1 LLRVSLLRRET
12 AKNPALPTTKDG
24 APKIL
29 SQRPGHPPDNQR
41 FGFRLYPRI
50 NRCGIIE
57 LQYIQALESILPTS
71 ARLRFTLFLLVVVAG
86 SSALVLAQE
95 SAKTLPEVTEHAAI
109 NYPALARQ
117 ARIQGQV
124 RLRVTTNGH
133 VVTDV
138 AIAEGHPLLAQSAEQ
153 NVRTWKF
160 VDHFPATFEV
170 TFDFRIL
177 NISGTFLKQPGIVE
191 VVSNS
196 EGGISSYTLPEKW
209 NAQVRDAKG
218 TIETT
223 LRLWTYESFE
233 PELDGYTKGPEG
245 QERAIHE
252 AHIDGNMLGF
262 DCTLYDRYDQRL
274 KFSMI
279 GKMTGDKIKGVFL
292 NYWGT
297 GGTWTAERAAKEL
310 SETSPVPPSN
320 VEQTPI
326 TASDVAYHEYAGYSS
341 FAIDAGIQ
349 GTVKLRVATDGDSV
363 TKIDAESGNPF
374 LVREAFGN
382 LRTWRF
388 ADHTP
393 RTFHVIY
400 TYKILDER
408 VDFLKEPGVVEI
420 DSSPPLVNGGGSNLY
435 NPPDIWQAQLTSP
448 RGITRAT
455 FSLAMSDDISD
466 DILDGY
472 VIGNEVGRTG
482 KKEEIRQ
489 AHLDGNM
496 LGFDATLKGPSGS
509 PLRVSLLGKKTGSK
523 MTGVFLDYSGTPGTW
538 TAVRQPS
545 HAKSPR

>member
-1 LLRVSLLRRET
+1 
-12 AKNPALPTTKDG
+12 
-24 APKIL
+24 
-29 SQRPGHPPDNQR
+29 
-41 FGFRLYPRI
+41 
-50 NRCGIIE
+50 
-57 LQYIQALESILPTS
+57 
-71 ARLRFTLFLLVVVAG
+71 
-86 SSALVLAQE
+86 
-95 SAKTLPEVTEHAAI
+95 
-109 NYPALARQ
+109 
-117 ARIQGQV
+117 
-124 RLRVTTNGH
+124 
-133 VVTDV
+133 
-138 AIAEGHPLLAQSAEQ
+138 
-153 NVRTWKF
+153 
-160 VDHFPATFEV
+160 
-170 TFDFRIL
+170 
-177 NISGTFLKQPGIVE
+177 
-191 VVSNS
+191 
-196 EGGISSYTLPEKW
+196 
-209 NAQVRDAKG
+209 
-218 TIETT
+218 
-223 LRLWTYESFE
+223 
-233 PELDGYTKGPEG
+233 
-245 QERAIHE
+245 
-252 AHIDGNMLGF
+252 
-262 DCTLYDRYDQRL
+262 
-274 KFSMI
+274 
-279 GKMTGDKIKGVFL
+279 
-292 NYWGT
+292 
-297 GGTWTAERAAKEL
+297 
-310 SETSPVPPSN
+310 
-320 VEQTPI
+320 
-326 TASDVAYHEYAGYSS
+326 
-341 FAIDAGIQ
+341 
-349 GTVKLRVATDGDSV
+349 VKLRVTTDGDSV

-523 MTGVFLDYSGTPGTW
+523 ITGVFLDYSGTPGTW